1 MDASTMNDTNPYS
14 PPKAPLEPRGAM
26 RAWFSRRPIPVF
38 VIAAFC
44 ILQYVFIVGEL
55 ARNWSGYVQLMDTGA
70 VSPIVFFARL
80 AYPTLLFLAGVAL
93 LARWSRVA
101 AVLFAAY
108 AAVGAARLAAGDL
121 VGIVSLA
128 IVVGCMI
135 YSLRAAT
142 RRDPS

>member
-1 MDASTMNDTNPYS
+1 MNDTNPYS
-14 PPKAPLEPRGAM
+14 PPKAPLEPRGGM

-38 VIAAFC
+38 AIAAFC
-44 ILQYVFIVGEL
+44 IVQYVFIVGEL
-55 ARNWSGYVQLMDTGA
+55 ARNWSGYVRLMDTGA

-93 LARWSRVA
+93 LARWNRA
-101 AVLFAAY
+101 ATVLFAAY
-108 AAVGAARLAAGDL
+108 AAVGAVRLAAGDL

-128 IVVGCMI
+128 IVVGCAI
-135 YSLRAAT
+135 YSLRAAA